1 MQKYVL
7 FIGIDISKRTID
19 VALSLTGRENEMN
32 YQQFPNAK
40 TGFKKLLSFIKKTS
54 SCPKDKSQWFFCMEH
69 TGVYTYPLCQFLE
82 QRSLSYTLV
91 NPYHLKHSLGL
102 RRGKSDKADSKAIA
116 RFAYQQIADL
126 KPAKLE
132 ADKFLTIKS
141 LLSLRNRLVKSKHG
155 LQVASKELSE
165 FAKKVV
171 SQPIN
176 KYSKQSINEI
186 NKVIKQV
193 EQQMLMIISEDEE
206 LKPLYDLLL
215 SVKGVG
221 PIIATALLVYTCAFT
236 AFETSRQ
243 FAVYIG
249 IVPFGKTS
257 GTSINTPA
265 KVSHLAHKK
274 LKGLISSGAS
284 SARVHDKELRTYY
297 ERRLS
302 EGKNKFVIQNA
313 IRNKFL
319 HRIFAV
325 VKRGTPYVELA
336 QHRTF

>member
-19 VALSLTGRENEMN
+19 VALSLTGREHEMN
-32 YQQFPNAK
+32 YGQFANTK
-40 TGFKKLLSFIKKTS
+40 TGFKQLLNFIKKTS
-54 SCPKDKSQWFFCMEH
+54 SCPKDTTQWFFCMEH

-82 QRSLSYTLV
+82 HRTLSYTLI

-102 RRGKSDKADSKAIA
+102 RRGKSDKADAKAIA
-116 RFAYQQIADL
+116 GFAYKHIADL
-126 KPAKLE
+126 KATKLK
-132 ADKFLTIKS
+132 ADKFLKIKS
-141 LLSLRNRLVKSKHG
+141 LLGLRNRLVKNKHR
-155 LQVASKELSE
+155 LQVASKEFSG
-165 FAKKVV
+165 FAKKAV
-171 SQPIN
+171 SQSIS
-176 KYSKQSINEI
+176 KYSEQSILQTD
-186 NKVIKQV
+186 KVILRV
-193 EQQMLMIISEDEE
+193 EQEMLAIISQDEE
-206 LKPLYDLLL
+206 LNRLYHLLL

-221 PIIATALLVYTCAFT
+221 PLIASALLVYTCAFT
-236 AFETSRQ
+236 AFDNSRQ

-257 GTSINTPA
+257 GQSINIPA
-265 KVSHLAHKK
+265 KVSHLAHKR
-274 LKGLISSGAS
+274 LKGWISSGAS
-284 SARVHDKELRTYY
+284 IARVHDKELRAYY

-302 EGKNKFVIQNA
+302 EGKNKFVVQNA

-325 VKRGTPYVELA
+325 IKRGTPYVELG

>member
-19 VALSLTGRENEMN
+19 VALSLTGRENEMD
-32 YQQFPNAK
+32 YQQFSNDK
-40 TGFKKLLSFIKKTS
+40 IGFKKLLSFIRKTA

-69 TGVYTYPLCQFLE
+69 TGVYTYPLCRFLE
-82 QRSLSYTLV
+82 QHSLSYTLV
-91 NPYHLKHSLGL
+91 NPYHLKHSMGL
-102 RRGKSDKADSKAIA
+102 RRGKSDKADAKAIA

-126 KPAKLE
+126 KPTKME
-132 ADKFLTIKS
+132 ADKYLTIKS
-141 LLSLRNRLVKSKHG
+141 LLSLRARLVKNKHG
-155 LQVASKELSE
+155 LQVSSKELAG
-165 FAKKVV
+165 FANKSV
-171 SQPIN
+171 SQSI
-176 KYSKQSINEI
+176 SKFSQRSMGHTDKLIQE
-186 NKVIKQV
+186 V
-193 EQQMLMIISEDEE
+193 EQQILRIISKDKEF
-206 LKPLYDLLL
+206 KRLYDLLL

-221 PIIATALLVYTCAFT
+221 PIIASALIVYTVAFT
-236 AFETSRQ
+236 AFKTSRQ

-249 IVPFGKTS
+249 IVPFDQTS
-257 GTSINTPA
+257 GTSIKTPA

-284 SARVHDKELRTYY
+284 IARVHDKELRAYY

>member
-19 VALSLTGRENEMN
+19 VALSLTGREKEMV
-32 YQQFPNAK
+32 YQQFLNTK
-40 TGFKKLLSFIKKTS
+40 SGFKKMLSFIKQTS
-54 SCPKDKSQWFFCMEH
+54 KCPKDTCQWFFCMEH

-82 QRSLSYTLV
+82 QRSFSYTLV

-126 KPAKLE
+126 KPVKNR
-132 ADKFLTIKS
+132 ADKYLIIKS

-155 LQVASKELSE
+155 LQVASKELSD
-165 FAKKVV
+165 FAKKAI
-171 SQPIN
+171 SLPIT
-176 KYSKQSINEI
+176 KYSKQSIDEL
-186 NKVIKQV
+186 NKGIEEV
-193 EQQMLMIISEDEE
+193 EQQMQMIISADKE

-221 PIIATALLVYTCAFT
+221 PIIASALLVYTCGFT

-249 IVPFGKTS
+249 LVPFGKTS
-257 GTSINTPA
+257 GESINVRP
-265 KVSHLAHKK
+265 KVSHLANKK

-284 SARVHDKELRTYY
+284 IARVHDKELRAYY